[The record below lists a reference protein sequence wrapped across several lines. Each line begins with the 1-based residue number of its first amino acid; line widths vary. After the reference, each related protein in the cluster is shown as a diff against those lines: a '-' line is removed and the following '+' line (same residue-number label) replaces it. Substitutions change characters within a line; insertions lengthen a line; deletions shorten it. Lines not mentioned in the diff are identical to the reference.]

1 MNEQTPKHLT
11 EKEKEISE
19 NIRFRTIELLLLY
32 SSASQQREYA
42 NKVGDQTAITE
53 MVCMWFDDLYDINS
67 VIFRSAFAHFELF
80 KLEDFNKFFDEV
92 DELIP
97 EDSIDELLGDSN
109 WKILMEK
116 ASALHLELTKWNKE
130 TPHNKR

>member
-1 MNEQTPKHLT
+1 MNEQPKKHLT
-11 EKEKEISE
+11 EKEKEISN
-19 NIRFRTIELLLLY
+19 NIRSSTMELLLLY
-32 SSASQQREYA
+32 SSAEQQREYA
-42 NKVGDQTAITE
+42 NQVGDQTAITE

-67 VIFRSAFAHFELF
+67 VIFRYAFAHFELL

-97 EDSIDELLGDSN
+97 EDSIDELLDDSN

-116 ASALHLELTKWNKE
+116 ASVLHLELTKWNKG
-130 TPHNKR
+130 TPHKK